1 MSKHVNE
8 SLEFQY
14 VVLLKNG
21 TTIEINDLVQISEAK
36 FYFQYELTSHRTYT
50 TSYGNSLPVINLY
63 PVDVNGERYSIRIND
78 FYCLKCWRTYYY
90 SNSFH
95 YSCDAIL
102 VYNESIEL
110 ELPSLISER
119 KLLQEYELSNLMN
132 LMRHKKSHID
142 IFNRL
147 VLRKSSALNSSLQE
161 KLDSLRLYYTDHI
174 DTITQKMLER
184 MMMDTI
190 VNLYDENKKI
200 RNELRELRVQIS

>member
-8 SLEFQY
+8 SLEFRY

-21 TTIEINDLVQISEAK
+21 TTIEINDLVEISEAK
-36 FYFQYELTSHRTYT
+36 FYFEYELTSNRTYT
-50 TSYGNSLPVINLY
+50 TSYGNSLPIINLF
-63 PVDVNGERYSIRIND
+63 PVYVNGERYSIRIND
-78 FYCLKCWRTYYY
+78 FYCLKCWTTNYN

-110 ELPSLISER
+110 ELPSLFSER
-119 KLLQEYELSNLMN
+119 KLLQEYELSNLMT

-147 VLRKSSALNSSLQE
+147 VLRKSSSLNSSLQE
-161 KLDSLRLYYTDHI
+161 KLDNLKLYYTDHI

-190 VNLYDENKKI
+190 VNLYEENKKI
-200 RNELRELRVQIS
+200 RLELGELRGQKK

>member
-1 MSKHVNE
+1 MSKLASEV
-8 SLEFQY
+8 LKFQY

-21 TTIEINDLVQISEAK
+21 NTIEINELVEISEAK
-36 FYFQYELTSHRTYT
+36 FYFEYELTSNRTYT
-50 TSYGNSLPVINLY
+50 TSYGNSLPIINLY

-78 FYCLKCWRTYYY
+78 YYCLKCWRTSYY

-110 ELPSLISER
+110 ELPSLISEK
-119 KLLQEYELSNLMN
+119 KLLQEYELSNLIN

-147 VLRKSSALNSSLQE
+147 VLRKSSSLNSLLQE
-161 KLDSLRLYYTDHI
+161 KLDILRLYYNDHI
-174 DTITQKMLER
+174 DTITQNMLER
-184 MMMDTI
+184 MMIDTI
-190 VNLYDENKKI
+190 VNLYEENKKM
-200 RNELRELRVQIS
+200 RNELRELHGLKN

>member
-1 MSKHVNE
+1 MSKLASEV
-8 SLEFQY
+8 LKFQY

-21 TTIEINDLVQISEAK
+21 NTIEINELVEISEAK
-36 FYFQYELTSHRTYT
+36 FYFEYELTSNRTYT
-50 TSYGNSLPVINLY
+50 TSYGNSLPIINLY

-78 FYCLKCWRTYYY
+78 YYCLKCWRTSYY

-110 ELPSLISER
+110 ELPSLISEK
-119 KLLQEYELSNLMN
+119 KLLQEYELSNLIN

-147 VLRKSSALNSSLQE
+147 VLRKSSSLNSLLQE
-161 KLDSLRLYYTDHI
+161 KLDILRLYYNDHI
-174 DTITQKMLER
+174 DAITQNMLER
-184 MMMDTI
+184 MMTDTI
-190 VNLYDENKKI
+190 VNLYEENKKM
-200 RNELRELRVQIS
+200 RNELRELHGLKN